1 MKRLSS
7 DRFFAS
13 LSAKTRETRSPE
25 SVTFELTYGCNLRC
39 VHCYNPTHRV
49 LPQELRTEEVFSILD
64 QCADVGV
71 VTLTF
76 TGGEL
81 FVRPD
86 VFDIF
91 EHAKRLGLLL
101 ELISNATRITPE
113 VADRL
118 QQAKFSSL
126 AISIYGATKDTYERV
141 TRVPGSFEPFIC
153 GLECLV
159 SRRLPVTVR
168 MTVMTENAHEVQDAR
183 TLIEGMGIKFQ
194 YCLDL
199 HPKTNGDTS
208 PLEHRLSAADKVRID
223 QAMLGP
229 RDQAADDEP
238 CARNGSFIECACGQ
252 TKFAITPYGEMNLC
266 VGFPIP
272 KYDLRRGTV
281 KEGWEVLK
289 QTVDGARPNEHYEC
303 PTCDV
308 RAHCRQGRNDAWLAT
323 GDMSVC
329 LPHYKEFATLEKQAS
344 ERDVPSLFRRI

>member
-1 MKRLSS
+1 MKRLSR

-13 LSAKTRETRSPE
+13 LLAKARERRIPE

-49 LPQELRTEEVFSILD
+49 LPQELSTEEIFSILD

-118 QQAKFSSL
+118 QQAKFRSL
-126 AISIYGATKDTYERV
+126 FISIYGATEDTYERV
-141 TRVPGSFEPFIC
+141 TGMPGSFGPFIR
-153 GLECLV
+153 GLECLA
-159 SRRLPVTVR
+159 SRKLPVVVR
-168 MTVMTENAHEVQDAR
+168 MPVMTGNAHEVQDAR
-183 TLIEGMGIKFQ
+183 TLVEGLGIKFQ
-194 YCLDL
+194 YCLDI
-199 HPKTNGDTS
+199 HPKTTGDTS
-208 PLEHRLSAADKVRID
+208 PLEHRLSPADKERID
-223 QAMLGP
+223 LAMLGP
-229 RDQAADDEP
+229 RDEAAVDKP
-238 CARNGSFIECACGQ
+238 SARNGSFIECACGQ

-272 KYDLRRGTV
+272 QYDLRKGTV

-289 QTVDGARPNEHYEC
+289 RTVDGARPNGH
-303 PTCDV
+303 
-308 RAHCRQGRNDAWLAT
+308 
-323 GDMSVC
+323 S
-329 LPHYKEFATLEKQAS
+329 
-344 ERDVPSLFRRI
+344 